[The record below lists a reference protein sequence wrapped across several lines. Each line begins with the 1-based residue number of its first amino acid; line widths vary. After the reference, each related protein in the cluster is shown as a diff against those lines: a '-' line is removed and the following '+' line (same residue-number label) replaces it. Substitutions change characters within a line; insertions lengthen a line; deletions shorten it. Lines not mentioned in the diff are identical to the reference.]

1 MREVFT
7 FGLYTGYKG
16 MVKKKNQSE
25 LKTVCLPVQV
35 SKQKDLKQSISEHWN
50 VEHTQPFFPSL
61 ETMFKVEHTENVR
74 DHGLKLDDPIQTIHS
89 KDSVTTVSGRTC
101 NIHIKQSMIVSSIK
115 WMRGDYGTSLGVP
128 STKDNTQSAYEKIQ
142 LPHNAAYVGS
152 LFSAL
157 FSLSKCIHFPEVFG
171 LYTGVAKKHTIDIS
185 DDYED
190 LSEKSWFSH
199 NVGSYFELKLSDSVE
214 NQGFQH
220 TRRAR
225 LEVRMDEETTLGDVA
240 EMEGIAT
247 NVEAVPDMDPVFH
260 GLDEIEED
268 SSDSSSVSTSGM
280 FEIES
285 CKCSTEEG
293 WSECTED
300 YEPFAWATLS
310 NVPVQLTVMEKC
322 EGTLYELMCEH
333 TSTTEHMAW
342 LTQVLFALTFAQ
354 RTFGFVHNDLH
365 SNNIMY
371 VKTDKEYLFYKV
383 DGQSYKVPTYGYLIK
398 IIDFERGI
406 GSVRVAGTKH
416 AKTFVSDHFSPNEEA
431 GGQYNIEP
439 FHVPKVET
447 IKPNPSFDLVRLA
460 TSMFWDLFPNGPDDT
475 SYDSNPIFATLKRWM
490 TLEDGTSVMFG
501 KNNAEHE
508 RYHGFEL
515 YKAITRYCKDTAVPR
530 KEIQKLTNLYGA
542 TLPSTTIFDV
552 VIF

>member
-1 MREVFT
+1 
-7 FGLYTGYKG
+7 

-25 LKTVCLPVQV
+25 LKTVSLPVQV
-35 SKQKDLKQSISEHWN
+35 SKQKDLKQSIAEHWN
-50 VEHTQPFFPSL
+50 VEHAQPFFPSL
-61 ETMFKVEHTENVR
+61 ETMFKVENIENVR
-74 DHGLKLDDPIQTIHS
+74 DHGLKLDDPIQTINS

-101 NIHIKQSMIVSSIK
+101 NIHIKQSMIVTAIK
-115 WMRGDYGTSLGVP
+115 WMRGDYGTSFGLP
-128 STKDNTQSAYEKIQ
+128 STKENTQSAYDKVQ
-142 LPHNAAYVGS
+142 LSHNAAYVGS

-157 FSLSKCIHFPEVFG
+157 FSLSKCIHFPEVYG

-199 NVGSYFELKLSDSVE
+199 NVGSYFELKLADSVE
-214 NQGFQH
+214 NQAFQH

-225 LEVRMDEETTLGDVA
+225 LEVRMDEDTTLGEVH
-240 EMEGIAT
+240 EMEGIASNT
-247 NVEAVPDMDPVFH
+247 EIVPDMDPVFH
-260 GLDEIEED
+260 SSDDIEDDD
-268 SSDSSSVSTSGM
+268 SSDCSTVSTSYM

-285 CKCSTEEG
+285 CKCSTDDED
-293 WSECTED
+293 SECTED

-322 EGTLYELMCEH
+322 EGTLYELMCKH
-333 TSTTEHMAW
+333 TSTPEHMAW

-371 VKTDKEYLFYKV
+371 VKTDKEHLLYKF
-383 DGQSYKVPTYGYLIK
+383 DGQSYKVPTFGYLIK

-406 GSVRVAGTKH
+406 GSVRVAGMKQ
-416 AKTFVSDHFSPNEEA
+416 AKMFVSDHFSPNEEA
-431 GGQYNIEP
+431 GGQYNLEP
-439 FHVPKVET
+439 FHVAKVET

-460 TSMFWDLFPNGPDDT
+460 TSMFWDLFPNGPDEAE
-475 SYDSNPIFATLKRWM
+475 YDNNPIFVTLKRWM
-490 TLEDGTSVMFG
+490 TLDDGTSVMFG
-501 KNNAEHE
+501 KKDAEHE

-530 KEIQKLTNLYGA
+530 KEVQKLSALYGA
-542 TLPSTTIFDV
+542 NLPSTTIFDV